1 MFVGH
6 YAVSLALKN
15 AEKKASLGRRNM
27 KVPENIEDLRRNI
40 QVQLADMS
48 RLLGMMSNDDDV
60 VREARTSFLKLSV
73 LIGRALD
80 IELQ

>member
-1 MFVGH
+1 
-6 YAVSLALKN
+6 
-15 AEKKASLGRRNM
+15 M
-27 KVPENIEDLRRNI
+27 KLPENIEDLRRDI

-48 RLLGMMSNDDDV
+48 RLLGMMNTDDDV

>member
-1 MFVGH
+1 M
-6 YAVSLALKN
+6 S
-15 AEKKASLGRRNM
+15 
-27 KVPENIEDLRRNI
+27 VPENSEHLRQNI

-60 VREARTSFLKLSV
+60 VREARASFLKLSV